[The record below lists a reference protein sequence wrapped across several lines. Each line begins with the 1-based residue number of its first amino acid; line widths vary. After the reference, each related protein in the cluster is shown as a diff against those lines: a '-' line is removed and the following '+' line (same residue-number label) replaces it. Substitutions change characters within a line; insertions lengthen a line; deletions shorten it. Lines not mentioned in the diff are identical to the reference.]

1 MTNTENLRD
10 YYLNNKIDNLNGVS
24 EIQKMG
30 GLEEVNKEALKE
42 SLFRPQQFSPNAGSF
57 FGNTSNRNLDSQI
70 DTDIDT
76 LQMQG
81 MNADNA
87 RAENQTILGRFGNA
101 LINNLVIAGTTAV
114 SGTAGFLYGLVDSA
128 VNQDLSKLYNNPV
141 NRAML
146 KAQEATNRSFG
157 NYYTKDY
164 QDSSIWKK
172 LGTSIFWADVLKNL
186 GYTEGMLV
194 PSMGIAK
201 ATSSAPELLTQLTAS
216 LTGAINEGSIE
227 ALQAKQDKLNTERT
241 ILNDNYNKALLEAT
255 SYAERLA
262 LQEEYTKDLANM
274 EEDSN
279 QVGNTVLGLNVAIL
293 TASNMIEWG
302 PLFSRGNKV
311 SQINKKIKGKG
322 VKVTDEGLSYNTK
335 LEKLKAVGNNLIKG
349 YSEGQEEVLQD
360 IAVRTAN
367 NYADYNSFNDSVFND
382 EKRDLADSFIQA
394 VGSAL
399 SEAFKDPETA
409 TNFAMGF
416 VTGFFGAPNFRKVK
430 NSEDKIQSPITM
442 EGGVFETYRNFKEID
457 RKNKIIEE
465 INNEI
470 INNPKTQE
478 YYNNL
483 IRNLDFQEKASM
495 ALDSN
500 DEKAF
505 RDWQFMQ
512 MLSNVMSLTEVGQT
526 DYLSSIIQTAKDL
539 TNDEIQQLIDDG
551 NFKEGNRNLTVQEA
565 REVINK
571 NANTLSNLI
580 NEVTTN
586 AIQLEASEKGSML
599 SKESKQSILAA
610 QSLFKNQIERINII
624 NDELKDFYYKNVDQK
639 NRKLTEEELDE
650 LINKNKSKER
660 TNELFTKFLEDIS
673 DKITAVE
680 LEDLS
685 RKINDR
691 AKLNDSA
698 EMLQK
703 EIEKAYKSP
712 EHSNKKE
719 ERKAQQNKEKVI
731 KKKSNE
737 KKDKL
742 NNAPSYS
749 EFKYSLTDLELE
761 DAESARVLLDELV
774 QEGNKY
780 AVTYKKIQDI
790 YKKAVGELSNM
801 GLTQE
806 QRSDAMSYLSNMM
819 DNVDSYEKFISPNS
833 YLNMDEFFN
842 DVITKSGD
850 ENKDFK
856 RHQEASI
863 LVQRALNKALERQAD
878 IITTKS
884 LYTTPAEKT
893 KEQQKKEEQ
902 TVGNSEVPQNP
913 NPVDASKSESKQEIK
928 QEEKKSE
935 ESPVTQSNEETE
947 YGSKITIQ
955 TEDEQQVDLDELK
968 NQTSPNYSSSIPTIE
983 NADPSENSVEV
994 KSIPYKPASFYV
1006 LKYKDQG
1013 ILVPLTDTKKLEELK
1028 ENWGTIGNWFQKTNA
1043 QEYIDKGGLKVGDK
1057 IVLGVD
1063 PTVKDY
1069 VGNQVITIYKVD
1081 GNTKIPIGVYAEN
1094 AKAPL
1099 TKKVKQN
1106 LLKEYS
1112 KFKRN
1117 NPDNNE
1123 VWYSD
1128 FTSSVSS
1135 LRGGYVSYTDNL
1147 TPVKA
1152 LPNGTKLAIIR
1163 NFSVFIDGKE
1173 NNDYI
1178 LKDNIVSSNGLVYV
1192 AMPTV
1197 NGKYRLVRLNT
1208 NDFNSSISTE
1218 SQLYKAIKSVMSRM
1232 LKVDTR
1238 EDLTPLIK
1246 ELSTHLYIPDFNFY
1260 LSPLKKDPTTKVLR
1274 LTKVEYARDFNGK
1287 LVPVKTT
1294 INGAERLKEEVVAEF
1309 ILGNNSEEY
1318 LNDVMNKLTNLNM
1331 RIKVDKSLLGNQ
1343 NYVQSLLEANALSSK
1358 LDKYELTGAW
1368 FEYNPID
1375 IDGTEIKPTQEDINI
1390 ANQPQ
1395 NKDKVLLT
1403 LEEGTIEVFEDGNY
1417 LDADGIYH
1425 KASSYDEELQNKY
1438 LYQLQKQYGGT
1449 MNSATMIDGKAIIGN
1464 KGINRVTGQWLTQEE
1479 YNEVT
1484 KQLEEIN
1491 KKSTKQTS
1499 EQEINTTVDTAE
1511 KEQRA
1516 LTEQE
1521 KKDLENK
1528 AKEEN
1533 EELTSAQQSLVDLA
1547 SDDMDD
1553 MLRTGVKPNKNG
1565 IYSSLLR
1572 GLEIDRAYSVK
1583 TFLRAMKPYFPNN
1596 LKPIYHLLSLAD
1608 KLGVRIQ
1615 FDNTFSN
1622 DRLGSYNRNNNIVSI
1637 YVNPTNVEF
1646 YETLVH
1652 ELIHSITTKMFSTN
1666 NEYSNTIYNLYNSI
1680 RVELG
1685 DLTFSEFLAKL
1696 GESKFREELKH
1707 KGVPINSL
1715 KDAFSNLFTDNFLE
1729 KADKIMSK
1737 YVKEELSDKE
1747 KEVLNRDADL
1757 AKEDFSFMGSGWKRK
1772 STREEKIAARMCKGI

>member
-201 ATSSAPELLTQLTAS
+201 TMSSAPELLTQLTAS

-322 VKVTDEGLSYNTK
+322 VKVTDEGLSYNPK

-430 NSEDKIQSPITM
+430 NSEGKIQSPITM

-586 AIQLEASEKGSML
+586 AIQLEASEKSSML

-968 NQTSPNYSSSIPTIE
+968 NQTSSNYSSSIPTIE

-1043 QEYIDKGGLKVGDK
+1043 QGYIDKGGLKVGDK

-1069 VGNQVITIYKVD
+1069 AGNQVITIYKVD
-1081 GNTKIPIGVYAEN
+1081 DNTKIPIGVYAEN

-1152 LPNGTKLAIIR
+1152 LPNSTKLAVIR

-1260 LSPLKKDPTTKVLR
+1260 LSPLKEDPTTKVLR
-1274 LTKVEYARDFNGK
+1274 LTKVEYTRDFNGK

-1331 RIKVDKSLLGNQ
+1331 RIKIDKSLLENQ

-1417 LDADGIYH
+1417 LDADGVYH

-1491 KKSTKQTS
+1491 KKSKEQTP

-1521 KKDLENK
+1521 KKDLESK
-1528 AKEEN
+1528 AKEGN
-1533 EELTSAQQSLVDLA
+1533 EELTSAQQSLIDLA

-1572 GLEIDRAYSVK
+1572 GLEIGRAYSVK

-1652 ELIHSITTKMFSTN
+1652 ELIHSITTKMFPTN
-1666 NEYSNTIYNLYNSI
+1666 NEYSNIIYNLYNSI
-1680 RVELG
+1680 RAELG

-1707 KGVPINSL
+1707 RGIPINSL

-1772 STREEKIAARMCKGI
+1772 STREEKIVAKMCKGI

>member
-114 SGTAGFLYGLVDSA
+114 SGTAGFLYGLVDSV
-128 VNQDLSKLYNNPV
+128 VNADLSKLYNNPV

-241 ILNDNYNKALLEAT
+241 ILNDNYNKAFLEAT

-322 VKVTDEGLSYNTK
+322 VKVTDEGLSYNPK
-335 LEKLKAVGNNLIKG
+335 LEKLKAVGNNLIRG

-430 NSEDKIQSPITM
+430 NSEGKIQSPITM

-586 AIQLEASEKGSML
+586 AIQLEASEKGSIL

-685 RKINDR
+685 RKIDDR
-691 AKLNDSA
+691 AKLNNSA

-719 ERKAQQNKEKVI
+719 EKKAQQNKEKVI

-742 NNAPSYS
+742 NNSPSYS

-913 NPVDASKSESKQEIK
+913 NPIDASKSESKQEIK

-1028 ENWGTIGNWFQKTNA
+1028 EKWGTIGNWFQKTNA

-1069 VGNQVITIYKVD
+1069 AGNQVITIYKVD

-1152 LPNGTKLAIIR
+1152 LPEGTKLAVIR

-1178 LKDNIVSSNGLVYV
+1178 LKDDIISSNGLVYV

-1260 LSPLKKDPTTKVLR
+1260 LSPLKEDPTTKVLR

-1331 RIKVDKSLLGNQ
+1331 RIKIDKSLLGNQ

-1417 LDADGIYH
+1417 LDADGVYH

-1449 MNSATMIDGKAIIGN
+1449 MNSSTMIDGKAIIGN
-1464 KGINRVTGQWLTQEE
+1464 KGINRMTGQWLTQEE

-1491 KKSTKQTS
+1491 KKSKEQTP
-1499 EQEINTTVDTAE
+1499 EQEINTTIDTAE

-1521 KKDLENK
+1521 KKDLESK

-1533 EELTSAQQSLVDLA
+1533 EELTSAQQSLIDLA

-1572 GLEIDRAYSVK
+1572 GLEIGRAYSVK
-1583 TFLRAMKPYFPNN
+1583 TFLRTMKPYFPNN

-1615 FDNTFSN
+1615 FDNTLSN

-1666 NEYSNTIYNLYNSI
+1666 NEYSNIIYNLYNSI

-1707 KGVPINSL
+1707 KGIPVNSL
-1715 KDAFSNLFTDNFLE
+1715 KDVFSNLFTDNFLE

>member
-146 KAQEATNRSFG
+146 KAQEAANRSFG

-586 AIQLEASEKGSML
+586 AIQLEASEKSSML

-955 TEDEQQVDLDELK
+955 TEDEQQADLDELK

-1043 QEYIDKGGLKVGDK
+1043 QGYIDKGGLKVGDK

-1069 VGNQVITIYKVD
+1069 AGNQVITIYKVD

-1152 LPNGTKLAIIR
+1152 LPEGTKLAVIR

-1218 SQLYKAIKSVMSRM
+1218 SQLYKAIKSIMSRM

-1260 LSPLKKDPTTKVLR
+1260 LSPLKEDPTTKVLR
-1274 LTKVEYARDFNGK
+1274 LTKVEYTRDFNGK

-1331 RIKVDKSLLGNQ
+1331 RIKIDKSLLENQ

-1403 LEEGTIEVFEDGNY
+1403 LEEGAIEVFEDGNY
-1417 LDADGIYH
+1417 LDADGVYH

-1491 KKSTKQTS
+1491 KKSKEQTP

-1521 KKDLENK
+1521 KKDLESK

-1533 EELTSAQQSLVDLA
+1533 EELTSAQQSLIDLA

-1572 GLEIDRAYSVK
+1572 GLEIGRAYSVK

-1652 ELIHSITTKMFSTN
+1652 ELIHSITTKMFPTN
-1666 NEYSNTIYNLYNSI
+1666 NEYSNIIYNLYNSI
-1680 RVELG
+1680 RAELG

-1707 KGVPINSL
+1707 RGIPVNSL

-1772 STREEKIAARMCKGI
+1772 STREEKIVAKMCKGI

>member
-1 MTNTENLRD
+1 MTNTGNLRD

-57 FGNTSNRNLDSQI
+57 FGNTSNKNLDSQI

-512 MLSNVMSLTEVGQT
+512 MLSNVMSLTEIGQT

-842 DVITKSGD
+842 DVVTKSGD

-913 NPVDASKSESKQEIK
+913 NPIDASKSESKQEIK
-928 QEEKKSE
+928 QGEKKSE

-947 YGSKITIQ
+947 YGSKITTQ
-955 TEDEQQVDLDELK
+955 TEDEQQADLDELK
-968 NQTSPNYSSSIPTIE
+968 NQTSSNYSSSIPTIE

-994 KSIPYKPASFYV
+994 KSIPYKPTSFYV

-1028 ENWGTIGNWFQKTNA
+1028 ENWGTIENWFQKTNA
-1043 QEYIDKGGLKVGDK
+1043 QGYIDKGGLKVGDK
-1057 IVLGVD
+1057 ILLGVD

-1069 VGNQVITIYKVD
+1069 AGNQVITIYKVD
-1081 GNTKIPIGVYAEN
+1081 DNTKIPIGVYAEN

-1152 LPNGTKLAIIR
+1152 LPEGTKLAVIR

-1218 SQLYKAIKSVMSRM
+1218 SQLYKAIKSIMSRM

-1260 LSPLKKDPTTKVLR
+1260 LSPLKEDPTTKVLR

-1331 RIKVDKSLLGNQ
+1331 RIKIDKSLLGNQ

-1417 LDADGIYH
+1417 LDADGVYH

-1491 KKSTKQTS
+1491 KKSKEQTP

-1521 KKDLENK
+1521 KKDLESK

-1533 EELTSAQQSLVDLA
+1533 EELTSAQQSLIDLA
-1547 SDDMDD
+1547 SDDMDN

-1572 GLEIDRAYSVK
+1572 GLEIGRAYSVK

-1615 FDNTFSN
+1615 FDNTFFN

-1652 ELIHSITTKMFSTN
+1652 ELIHSITTKMFPTN
-1666 NEYSNTIYNLYNSI
+1666 NEYSNIIYNLYNSI
-1680 RVELG
+1680 RVELE

-1707 KGVPINSL
+1707 RGVPVNSL

-1772 STREEKIAARMCKGI
+1772 STREEKIVAKMCKGI

>member
-1 MTNTENLRD
+1 MTNTGNLRD

-57 FGNTSNRNLDSQI
+57 FGNTSNKNLDSQI

-512 MLSNVMSLTEVGQT
+512 MLSNVMSLTEIGQT

-842 DVITKSGD
+842 DVVTKSGD

-913 NPVDASKSESKQEIK
+913 NPIDASKSESKQEIK
-928 QEEKKSE
+928 QGEKKSE

-947 YGSKITIQ
+947 YGSKITTQ
-955 TEDEQQVDLDELK
+955 TEDEQQADLDELK
-968 NQTSPNYSSSIPTIE
+968 NQTSSNYSSSIPTIE

-994 KSIPYKPASFYV
+994 KSIPYKPTSFYV

-1043 QEYIDKGGLKVGDK
+1043 QGYIDKGGLKVGDK
-1057 IVLGVD
+1057 ILLGVD

-1069 VGNQVITIYKVD
+1069 AGNQVITIYKVD
-1081 GNTKIPIGVYAEN
+1081 DNTKIPIGVYAEN

-1152 LPNGTKLAIIR
+1152 LPEGTKLAVIR

-1218 SQLYKAIKSVMSRM
+1218 SQLYKAIKSIMSRM

-1260 LSPLKKDPTTKVLR
+1260 LSPLKEDPTTKVLR

-1331 RIKVDKSLLGNQ
+1331 RIKIDKSLLGNQ

-1417 LDADGIYH
+1417 LDADGVYH

-1491 KKSTKQTS
+1491 KKSKEQTP

-1521 KKDLENK
+1521 KKDLESK

-1533 EELTSAQQSLVDLA
+1533 EELTSAQQSLIDLA
-1547 SDDMDD
+1547 SDDMDN

-1572 GLEIDRAYSVK
+1572 GLEIGRAYSVK

-1615 FDNTFSN
+1615 FDNTFFN

-1652 ELIHSITTKMFSTN
+1652 ELIHSITTKMFPTN
-1666 NEYSNTIYNLYNSI
+1666 NEYSNIIYNLYNSI
-1680 RVELG
+1680 RVELE

-1707 KGVPINSL
+1707 RGVPVNSL

-1772 STREEKIAARMCKGI
+1772 STREEKIVAKMCKGI

>member
-114 SGTAGFLYGLVDSA
+114 SGTAGFLYGLVDFA

-201 ATSSAPELLTQLTAS
+201 TMSSAPELLTQLTAS
-216 LTGAINEGSIE
+216 LTGAIGEGSIE

-322 VKVTDEGLSYNTK
+322 VKATDEGLSYNTK

-430 NSEDKIQSPITM
+430 NSEGKIQSPITM

-551 NFKEGNRNLTVQEA
+551 NFKEGNRNLTIQEA

-580 NEVTTN
+580 EEVTTN
-586 AIQLEASEKGSML
+586 AIQLEASENGSKL

-719 ERKAQQNKEKVI
+719 EKKAQQNKEKVI

-863 LVQRALNKALERQAD
+863 LVQRALNKALERQVD

-947 YGSKITIQ
+947 YGSKITTQ
-955 TEDEQQVDLDELK
+955 TEDEQQADLDELK

-994 KSIPYKPASFYV
+994 KNIPYKPASFYV

-1028 ENWGTIGNWFQKTNA
+1028 EKWGTIGNWFQRTNA
-1043 QEYIDKGGLKVGDK
+1043 QGYIDKGGLKVGDK

-1069 VGNQVITIYKVD
+1069 AGNQVITIYKVD

-1178 LKDNIVSSNGLVYV
+1178 LKDDIVSSNGLVYV

-1260 LSPLKKDPTTKVLR
+1260 LSPLKEDPNTKVLR
-1274 LTKVEYARDFNGK
+1274 LTKVEYTRDLNGK

-1318 LNDVMNKLTNLNM
+1318 LNDVMNKLTNLNI

-1390 ANQPQ
+1390 ETQSQ

-1417 LDADGIYH
+1417 LDADGVYH

-1491 KKSTKQTS
+1491 KKSKEQTP

-1521 KKDLENK
+1521 KKDLESK

-1533 EELTSAQQSLVDLA
+1533 EELTSAQQSLIDLA

-1572 GLEIDRAYSVK
+1572 GLEIGRTYSVK

-1615 FDNTFSN
+1615 FDNTSSN
-1622 DRLGSYNRNNNIVSI
+1622 DRLGSYNRNNNTVSI

-1666 NEYSNTIYNLYNSI
+1666 NEYSNAIYNLYNSI

-1707 KGVPINSL
+1707 KGVPVNSL
-1715 KDAFSNLFTDNFLE
+1715 KDVFSNLFTDNFLE

>member
-1 MTNTENLRD
+1 MTNTGNLRD

-24 EIQKMG
+24 EIQRMG
-30 GLEEVNKEALKE
+30 GLGEVNKEALKE

-114 SGTAGFLYGLVDSA
+114 SGTAGFLYGLVDSV
-128 VNQDLSKLYNNPV
+128 VNADLSKLYNNPV

-322 VKVTDEGLSYNTK
+322 VNVTDEGLSYNTK

-430 NSEDKIQSPITM
+430 NSEGKIQSPITM

-580 NEVTTN
+580 EEVTTN

-685 RKINDR
+685 RKIDDR

-928 QEEKKSE
+928 KEEKKPE

-947 YGSKITIQ
+947 YGSKITTQ
-955 TEDEQQVDLDELK
+955 TEDEQQADLDELI
-968 NQTSPNYSSSIPTIE
+968 NQTSSNYSSSIPTIE

-1028 ENWGTIGNWFQKTNA
+1028 EKWGTIGNWFQKTNA

-1069 VGNQVITIYKVD
+1069 AGNQVITIYKVD

-1152 LPNGTKLAIIR
+1152 LPKGTKLAVIR

-1178 LKDNIVSSNGLVYV
+1178 LKDDIVSSNGLVYV

-1260 LSPLKKDPTTKVLR
+1260 LSPLKEDPTTKVLR

-1318 LNDVMNKLTNLNM
+1318 LNEVMNKLTNLNM
-1331 RIKVDKSLLGNQ
+1331 RIKVDKSLLENQ

-1375 IDGTEIKPTQEDINI
+1375 VDGTEIKPTQEDINI
-1390 ANQPQ
+1390 ETQPQ

-1403 LEEGTIEVFEDGNY
+1403 LEEGFIEVFEDGNY
-1417 LDADGIYH
+1417 LDADGVYH

-1449 MNSATMIDGKAIIGN
+1449 MNSSTMIDGKAIIGN
-1464 KGINRVTGQWLTQEE
+1464 KGINRMTGQWLTQEE

-1521 KKDLENK
+1521 KKDLESK

-1533 EELTSAQQSLVDLA
+1533 KELTSVQQSLIDLA

-1572 GLEIDRAYSVK
+1572 GLEIGKAYSVK

-1615 FDNTFSN
+1615 FDNTLSN
-1622 DRLGSYNRNNNIVSI
+1622 DRLGSYNKNNNKVSI

-1715 KDAFSNLFTDNFLE
+1715 KDVFSKLFTDNFLE

>member
-1 MTNTENLRD
+1 MTNTGNLRD

-24 EIQKMG
+24 EIQRMG
-30 GLEEVNKEALKE
+30 GLGEVNKEALKE

-114 SGTAGFLYGLVDSA
+114 SGTAGFLYGLVDSV
-128 VNQDLSKLYNNPV
+128 VNADLSKLYNNPV

-146 KAQEATNRSFG
+146 KAQEATNRDFG

-201 ATSSAPELLTQLTAS
+201 TMSSAPELLTQLTAS

-241 ILNDNYNKALLEAT
+241 ILNDNYNKALLEAP

-430 NSEDKIQSPITM
+430 SSEGKIQSPITM

-551 NFKEGNRNLTVQEA
+551 NFKEGNRNLTIQEA

-580 NEVTTN
+580 EEVTTN

-806 QRSDAMSYLSNMM
+806 QRSDAMSYLNNMM

-842 DVITKSGD
+842 DVVTKSGD

-928 QEEKKSE
+928 QEEKKPE

-947 YGSKITIQ
+947 YGSKITTQ
-955 TEDEQQVDLDELK
+955 TEDEQQADLDELI
-968 NQTSPNYSSSIPTIE
+968 NQTSSNYSSSIPTIE

-1069 VGNQVITIYKVD
+1069 AGNQVITIYKVD

-1094 AKAPL
+1094 TKAPL

-1152 LPNGTKLAIIR
+1152 LPKGTKLAVIR

-1260 LSPLKKDPTTKVLR
+1260 LSPLKEDPNTKVLR

-1331 RIKVDKSLLGNQ
+1331 RIKVDKSLLENQ

-1390 ANQPQ
+1390 ETQPQ
-1395 NKDKVLLT
+1395 SIDSVLIS
-1403 LEEGTIEVFEDGNY
+1403 LEGGTFRVYENGTFDN
-1417 LDADGIYH
+1417 ADGITL
-1425 KASSYDEELQNKY
+1425 SPPSYNEELRYKY
-1438 LYQLQKQYGGT
+1438 LYQLQKQYGDI
-1449 MNSATMIDGKAIIGN
+1449 MNSSTMIDGKAIIGN
-1464 KGINRVTGQWLTQEE
+1464 KGINRMTGRWLTQEE

-1521 KKDLENK
+1521 KKDLESK

-1533 EELTSAQQSLVDLA
+1533 KELTSVQQSLIDLA

-1572 GLEIDRAYSVK
+1572 GLEIGKAYSVK

-1622 DRLGSYNRNNNIVSI
+1622 DRLGSYNKNNNIISI

-1715 KDAFSNLFTDNFLE
+1715 KEAFSNLFTDNFLE

-1772 STREEKIAARMCKGI
+1772 STREEKIAAKMCKGI

>member
-1 MTNTENLRD
+1 MTNTGNLRD

-24 EIQKMG
+24 EIQRMG
-30 GLEEVNKEALKE
+30 GLGEVNKEALKE

-114 SGTAGFLYGLVDSA
+114 SGTAGFLYGLVDSV
-128 VNQDLSKLYNNPV
+128 VNADLSKLYNNPV

-201 ATSSAPELLTQLTAS
+201 TMSSAPELLTQLTAS

-227 ALQAKQDKLNTERT
+227 ALQTKQDKLNTERT
-241 ILNDNYNKALLEAT
+241 ILNDNYNKALLEAP

-335 LEKLKAVGNNLIKG
+335 LEKLKAVGNNLIRG

-430 NSEDKIQSPITM
+430 NSEGKIQSPITM

-539 TNDEIQQLIDDG
+539 TNGEIQQLIDDG
-551 NFKEGNRNLTVQEA
+551 NFREGNRNLTVQEA

-580 NEVTTN
+580 EEVTTN

-719 ERKAQQNKEKVI
+719 VKKAQQNKEKVI

-737 KKDKL
+737 KKNKL
-742 NNAPSYS
+742 NNSPSYS

-761 DAESARVLLDELV
+761 DAESAKVLLDELV

-780 AVTYKKIQDI
+780 AITYKKIQDI

-806 QRSDAMSYLSNMM
+806 QRSDAMSYLNNMM

-842 DVITKSGD
+842 DVVTKSGD

-947 YGSKITIQ
+947 YGSKITTQ
-955 TEDEQQVDLDELK
+955 TEDEQQADLDELI
-968 NQTSPNYSSSIPTIE
+968 NQTSSNYSSSIPTIE

-1028 ENWGTIGNWFQKTNA
+1028 ESWGTIGNWFQKTNA
-1043 QEYIDKGGLKVGDK
+1043 QGYIDKGGLKVGDK

-1069 VGNQVITIYKVD
+1069 AGNQVITIYKVD
-1081 GNTKIPIGVYAEN
+1081 GDTKIPIGVYAEN

-1152 LPNGTKLAIIR
+1152 LPNGTKLAVIR

-1178 LKDNIVSSNGLVYV
+1178 LKDDIVSSNGLVYV

-1197 NGKYRLVRLNT
+1197 NSKYRLVRLNT
-1208 NDFNSSISTE
+1208 NDFNSSISIE
-1218 SQLYKAIKSVMSRM
+1218 SQLYKAIKSIMSRM

-1260 LSPLKKDPTTKVLR
+1260 LSPLKEDPNTKILR

-1331 RIKVDKSLLGNQ
+1331 RIKIDKSLLENQ

-1375 IDGTEIKPTQEDINI
+1375 VDGTEIKPTQEDINI
-1390 ANQPQ
+1390 ETQPQ

-1403 LEEGTIEVFEDGNY
+1403 LEEGFIEVFEDGNY
-1417 LDADGIYH
+1417 LDADGVYH

-1464 KGINRVTGQWLTQEE
+1464 RGINRMTGQWLTQEE

-1499 EQEINTTVDTAE
+1499 EQEINTTVDIAE

-1521 KKDLENK
+1521 KKDLESK
-1528 AKEEN
+1528 AKGEN
-1533 EELTSAQQSLVDLA
+1533 EELTSAQQSLIDLA

-1572 GLEIDRAYSVK
+1572 GLEIGRAYSVK

-1615 FDNTFSN
+1615 FDNTLSN
-1622 DRLGSYNRNNNIVSI
+1622 DRLGSYNKNNNKVSI

-1707 KGVPINSL
+1707 KGVPVNSL

>member
-146 KAQEATNRSFG
+146 KAQEAANRSFG

-322 VKVTDEGLSYNTK
+322 VKVTDEGLSYNPK

-586 AIQLEASEKGSML
+586 AIQLEASEKSSML

-742 NNAPSYS
+742 NNSPSYS

-955 TEDEQQVDLDELK
+955 TEDEQQADLDELK

-1028 ENWGTIGNWFQKTNA
+1028 EKWGTIGNWFQKTNA

-1069 VGNQVITIYKVD
+1069 AGNQVITIYKVD

-1152 LPNGTKLAIIR
+1152 LPEGTKLAVIR

-1246 ELSTHLYIPDFNFY
+1246 ELSAHLYIPDFNFY
-1260 LSPLKKDPTTKVLR
+1260 LSPLKEDPTTKVLR
-1274 LTKVEYARDFNGK
+1274 LTKVEYARDFNSK

-1331 RIKVDKSLLGNQ
+1331 RIKIDKSLLENQ

-1403 LEEGTIEVFEDGNY
+1403 LEEGAIEVFEDGNY
-1417 LDADGIYH
+1417 LDADGVYH

-1491 KKSTKQTS
+1491 KKSKEQTP

-1521 KKDLENK
+1521 KKDLESK

-1533 EELTSAQQSLVDLA
+1533 EELTSAQQSLIDLA

-1572 GLEIDRAYSVK
+1572 GLEIGRAYSVK

-1652 ELIHSITTKMFSTN
+1652 ELIHSITTKMFPTN
-1666 NEYSNTIYNLYNSI
+1666 NEYSNIIYNLYNSI
-1680 RVELG
+1680 RAELG

-1707 KGVPINSL
+1707 RGVPVNSL

-1772 STREEKIAARMCKGI
+1772 STREEKIVAKMCKGI

>member
-1 MTNTENLRD
+1 MTNTGNLRD

-24 EIQKMG
+24 EIQRMG
-30 GLEEVNKEALKE
+30 GLGEVNKEALKE

-114 SGTAGFLYGLVDSA
+114 SGTAGFLYGLVDSV
-128 VNQDLSKLYNNPV
+128 VNADLSKLYNNPV

-322 VKVTDEGLSYNTK
+322 VNVTDEGLSYNTK

-360 IAVRTAN
+360 IAVRTVN

-430 NSEDKIQSPITM
+430 NSEGKIQSPITM

-580 NEVTTN
+580 EEVTTN

-685 RKINDR
+685 RKIDDR

-749 EFKYSLTDLELE
+749 EFKYSLTDIELE

-928 QEEKKSE
+928 KEEKKPE

-947 YGSKITIQ
+947 YGSKITTQ
-955 TEDEQQVDLDELK
+955 TEDEQQADLDELI
-968 NQTSPNYSSSIPTIE
+968 NQTSSNYSSSIPTIE

-1028 ENWGTIGNWFQKTNA
+1028 EKWGTIGNWFQKTNA

-1069 VGNQVITIYKVD
+1069 AGNQVITIYKVD

-1152 LPNGTKLAIIR
+1152 LPKGTKLAVIR

-1178 LKDNIVSSNGLVYV
+1178 LKDDIVSSNGLVYV

-1260 LSPLKKDPTTKVLR
+1260 LSPLKEDPTTKVLR

-1318 LNDVMNKLTNLNM
+1318 LNEVMNKLTNLNM
-1331 RIKVDKSLLGNQ
+1331 RIKVDKSLLENQ

-1375 IDGTEIKPTQEDINI
+1375 VDGTEIKPTQEDINI
-1390 ANQPQ
+1390 ETQPQ

-1403 LEEGTIEVFEDGNY
+1403 LEEGFIEVFEDGNY
-1417 LDADGIYH
+1417 LDAEGVYH

-1449 MNSATMIDGKAIIGN
+1449 MNSSTMIDGKAIIGN
-1464 KGINRVTGQWLTQEE
+1464 KGINRMTGQWLTQEE

-1521 KKDLENK
+1521 KKDLESK

-1533 EELTSAQQSLVDLA
+1533 KELTSVQQSLIDLA

-1572 GLEIDRAYSVK
+1572 GLEIGKAYSVK

-1615 FDNTFSN
+1615 FDNTLSN
-1622 DRLGSYNRNNNIVSI
+1622 DRLGSYNKNNNKVSI

-1666 NEYSNTIYNLYNSI
+1666 NEYSNIIYNLYNSI

>member
-1 MTNTENLRD
+1 MTNTGNLRD

-114 SGTAGFLYGLVDSA
+114 SGTAGFLYGLVDSV

-360 IAVRTAN
+360 IAVRTAD

-580 NEVTTN
+580 EEVTTN
-586 AIQLEASEKGSML
+586 AIQLEASEKGNML

-685 RKINDR
+685 RKIDDR

-842 DVITKSGD
+842 DVIIKSGD

-955 TEDEQQVDLDELK
+955 TEDEQQIDLDELK

-994 KSIPYKPASFYV
+994 KSIPYKPASFYI

-1028 ENWGTIGNWFQKTNA
+1028 EKWGTIGNWFQKTNA

-1069 VGNQVITIYKVD
+1069 AGNQVITIYKVD

-1152 LPNGTKLAIIR
+1152 LPNGTKLAVIR

-1218 SQLYKAIKSVMSRM
+1218 SQLYKAIKSIMSRM

-1260 LSPLKKDPTTKVLR
+1260 LSPLKEDPTTKVLR

-1294 INGAERLKEEVVAEF
+1294 INGAERLKEEVVTEF

-1331 RIKVDKSLLGNQ
+1331 RIKIDKSLLGNQ

-1417 LDADGIYH
+1417 LDADGVYH

-1499 EQEINTTVDTAE
+1499 EQEINTTIDTAE

-1521 KKDLENK
+1521 KKDLESK

-1533 EELTSAQQSLVDLA
+1533 EELTSAQQSLIDLA

-1572 GLEIDRAYSVK
+1572 GLEIGRAYSVK

-1652 ELIHSITTKMFSTN
+1652 ELIHSITTKMFPTN
-1666 NEYSNTIYNLYNSI
+1666 NEYSNIIYNLYNSI

-1707 KGVPINSL
+1707 RGVPVNSL

-1772 STREEKIAARMCKGI
+1772 STREEKIVAKMCKGI

>member
-1 MTNTENLRD
+1 MTNTGNLRD

-24 EIQKMG
+24 EIQRMG
-30 GLEEVNKEALKE
+30 GLGEVNKEALKE

-114 SGTAGFLYGLVDSA
+114 SGTAGFLYGLVDSV
-128 VNQDLSKLYNNPV
+128 VNADLSKLYNNPV

-241 ILNDNYNKALLEAT
+241 ILNDNYNKALLEAP

-322 VKVTDEGLSYNTK
+322 VKVTDEGLSYNPK
-335 LEKLKAVGNNLIKG
+335 LEKLKAVGNNLIRG

-430 NSEDKIQSPITM
+430 NSEGKIQSPITM

-457 RKNKIIEE
+457 KKNKIIEE

-586 AIQLEASEKGSML
+586 AIQLEASENGNKL

-685 RKINDR
+685 RKIDDR

-833 YLNMDEFFN
+833 YLNMDEFFY

-913 NPVDASKSESKQEIK
+913 NPIDASKSESKQEIK

-947 YGSKITIQ
+947 YGSKITTQ
-955 TEDEQQVDLDELK
+955 TEDEQQADLDELI

-1028 ENWGTIGNWFQKTNA
+1028 EKWGTIGNWFQRTNA
-1043 QEYIDKGGLKVGDK
+1043 QGYIDKGGLKVGDK

-1069 VGNQVITIYKVD
+1069 AGNQVITIYKVD
-1081 GNTKIPIGVYAEN
+1081 GDTKIPIGVYAEN

-1152 LPNGTKLAIIR
+1152 LPNGTKLAVIR

-1178 LKDNIVSSNGLVYV
+1178 LKDDIVSSNGLVYV

-1218 SQLYKAIKSVMSRM
+1218 SQLYKAIKSIMSRM

-1260 LSPLKKDPTTKVLR
+1260 LSPLKEDPNTKVLR

-1331 RIKVDKSLLGNQ
+1331 RIKIDKSLLENQ

-1390 ANQPQ
+1390 ETQPQ
-1395 NKDKVLLT
+1395 SIDSVLISLEGGTFRVYENGTFDNAEGIT
-1403 LEEGTIEVFEDGNY
+1403 L
-1417 LDADGIYH
+1417 
-1425 KASSYDEELQNKY
+1425 SPPSYNEELRYKY
-1438 LYQLQKQYGGT
+1438 LYQLQKQYGDI
-1449 MNSATMIDGKAIIGN
+1449 MNSSTMIDGKAIIGN
-1464 KGINRVTGQWLTQEE
+1464 KGINRNTGNWLTHEE

-1491 KKSTKQTS
+1491 KKSKEQTP

-1521 KKDLENK
+1521 KKDLESK

-1533 EELTSAQQSLVDLA
+1533 EELTSTQQSLIDLA
-1547 SDDMDD
+1547 SDDMDG

-1572 GLEIDRAYSVK
+1572 GLEIGRAYSVK

-1666 NEYSNTIYNLYNSI
+1666 NEYSNIIYNLYNSI

-1707 KGVPINSL
+1707 KGVPVNSL

-1757 AKEDFSFMGSGWKRK
+1757 AKEDFSFMGLGWKRK

>member
-1 MTNTENLRD
+1 MTNTGNLRD

-114 SGTAGFLYGLVDSA
+114 SGTAGFLYGLVDSV
-128 VNQDLSKLYNNPV
+128 VNADLSKLYNNPV

-430 NSEDKIQSPITM
+430 NSEGKIQSPITM

-580 NEVTTN
+580 EEVTTN
-586 AIQLEASEKGSML
+586 AIQLEASEKGNML

-685 RKINDR
+685 RKIDDR

-913 NPVDASKSESKQEIK
+913 NPIDASKSESKQEIK
-928 QEEKKSE
+928 QEEKKPE
-935 ESPVTQSNEETE
+935 ESSVTQSNEETE

-1028 ENWGTIGNWFQKTNA
+1028 EKWGTIGNWFQKTNA

-1069 VGNQVITIYKVD
+1069 AGNQVITIYKVD

-1152 LPNGTKLAIIR
+1152 LPKGTKLAVIK

-1260 LSPLKKDPTTKVLR
+1260 LSSLKEDPTTKVLR

-1331 RIKVDKSLLGNQ
+1331 RIKIDKSLLENQ

-1390 ANQPQ
+1390 ANQSQ

-1417 LDADGIYH
+1417 LDADGVYH

-1521 KKDLENK
+1521 KKDLESK

-1533 EELTSAQQSLVDLA
+1533 EELTSAQQSLIDLA

-1572 GLEIDRAYSVK
+1572 GLEIGKAYSVK

-1615 FDNTFSN
+1615 FDNTLSN

>member
-1 MTNTENLRD
+1 MTNTGNLRD

-146 KAQEATNRSFG
+146 KAQEAANRSFG

-842 DVITKSGD
+842 DVVTKSGD

-913 NPVDASKSESKQEIK
+913 NPIDASKSESKQEIK
-928 QEEKKSE
+928 QGEKKSE

-947 YGSKITIQ
+947 YGSKITTQ
-955 TEDEQQVDLDELK
+955 TEDEQQADLDELK
-968 NQTSPNYSSSIPTIE
+968 NQTSSNYSSSIPTIE

-994 KSIPYKPASFYV
+994 KSIPYKPTSFYV

-1028 ENWGTIGNWFQKTNA
+1028 ENWGTIENWFQKTNA
-1043 QEYIDKGGLKVGDK
+1043 QGYIDKGGLKVGDK
-1057 IVLGVD
+1057 ILLGVD

-1069 VGNQVITIYKVD
+1069 AGNQVITIYKVD
-1081 GNTKIPIGVYAEN
+1081 DNTKIPIGVYAEN

-1152 LPNGTKLAIIR
+1152 LPEGTKLAVIR

-1218 SQLYKAIKSVMSRM
+1218 SQLYKAIKSIMSRM

-1260 LSPLKKDPTTKVLR
+1260 LSPLKEDPTTKVLR

-1331 RIKVDKSLLGNQ
+1331 RIKIDKSLLGNQ

-1417 LDADGIYH
+1417 LDADGVYH

-1491 KKSTKQTS
+1491 KKSKEQTP

-1521 KKDLENK
+1521 KKDLESK

-1533 EELTSAQQSLVDLA
+1533 EELTSAQQSLIDLA
-1547 SDDMDD
+1547 SDDMDN

-1572 GLEIDRAYSVK
+1572 GLEIGRAYSVK

-1615 FDNTFSN
+1615 FDNTFFN

-1652 ELIHSITTKMFSTN
+1652 ELIHSITTKMFPTN
-1666 NEYSNTIYNLYNSI
+1666 NEYSNIIYNLYNSI

-1707 KGVPINSL
+1707 RGVPVNSL

-1772 STREEKIAARMCKGI
+1772 STREEKIVAKMCKGI

>member
-1 MTNTENLRD
+1 MTNTGNLRD

-30 GLEEVNKEALKE
+30 GLGEVNKEALKE

-114 SGTAGFLYGLVDSA
+114 SGTAGFLYGLIDSA

-146 KAQEATNRSFG
+146 KAQEAANRSFG

-580 NEVTTN
+580 EEVTTN

-685 RKINDR
+685 RKIDDR

-947 YGSKITIQ
+947 YGSKITTQ
-955 TEDEQQVDLDELK
+955 TEDEQQADLDELK
-968 NQTSPNYSSSIPTIE
+968 NQTSSNYSSSIPTIE

-1028 ENWGTIGNWFQKTNA
+1028 EKWGTIGNWFQKTNA

-1069 VGNQVITIYKVD
+1069 AGNQVITIYKVD

-1152 LPNGTKLAIIR
+1152 LPKGTKLAVIR

-1218 SQLYKAIKSVMSRM
+1218 SQLYKAIKSVISRI

-1260 LSPLKKDPTTKVLR
+1260 LSPLKEDPTTKILR

-1331 RIKVDKSLLGNQ
+1331 RIKIDKSLLGNQ

-1417 LDADGIYH
+1417 LDADGVYH

-1521 KKDLENK
+1521 KKDLESK

-1533 EELTSAQQSLVDLA
+1533 EELTSAQQSLIDLA

-1572 GLEIDRAYSVK
+1572 GLEIGRAYSVK

-1622 DRLGSYNRNNNIVSI
+1622 DKLGSYNRNNNIVSI

-1652 ELIHSITTKMFSTN
+1652 ELIHSITTKMFPTN
-1666 NEYSNTIYNLYNSI
+1666 NEYSNIIYNLYNSI

-1707 KGVPINSL
+1707 RGIPVNSL
-1715 KDAFSNLFTDNFLE
+1715 KDVFSNLFTDNFLE

-1772 STREEKIAARMCKGI
+1772 STREEKIVAKMCKGI

>member
-1 MTNTENLRD
+1 MANTGNLRD

-128 VNQDLSKLYNNPV
+128 VNQDLSKLYNNPI

-186 GYTEGMLV
+186 GYTEGMLI

-311 SQINKKIKGKG
+311 SQINKKIKGNG

-580 NEVTTN
+580 EEVTTN
-586 AIQLEASEKGSML
+586 AIQLEASENGNKL

-650 LINKNKSKER
+650 LINKNKSKEK

-947 YGSKITIQ
+947 YGSKITTQ
-955 TEDEQQVDLDELK
+955 TEDEQQADLDELK

-1043 QEYIDKGGLKVGDK
+1043 QGYIDKGGLKVGDK

-1069 VGNQVITIYKVD
+1069 AGNQVITIYKVD
-1081 GNTKIPIGVYAEN
+1081 DNTKIPIGVYAEN

-1152 LPNGTKLAIIR
+1152 LPEGTKLAVIR

-1178 LKDNIVSSNGLVYV
+1178 LKDNIVNSNGLVYV

-1218 SQLYKAIKSVMSRM
+1218 SQLYKAIKSIMSRM

-1260 LSPLKKDPTTKVLR
+1260 LSPLKEDPNTKILR

-1318 LNDVMNKLTNLNM
+1318 LNDAMNKLTNLNM
-1331 RIKVDKSLLGNQ
+1331 RIKIDKSLLGNQ

-1417 LDADGIYH
+1417 LDADGVYH

-1449 MNSATMIDGKAIIGN
+1449 MNSSTMIDGKAIIGN
-1464 KGINRVTGQWLTQEE
+1464 KGINRITGQWLTQEE

-1491 KKSTKQTS
+1491 KKSIKQTS

-1521 KKDLENK
+1521 KKDLESK

-1533 EELTSAQQSLVDLA
+1533 EELTSTQQSLIDLA

-1572 GLEIDRAYSVK
+1572 GLEIGRAYSVK

-1666 NEYSNTIYNLYNSI
+1666 NEYSNIIYNLYNSI

-1707 KGVPINSL
+1707 RGVPVNSL

-1772 STREEKIAARMCKGI
+1772 STREEKIAAKMCKGI

>member
-1 MTNTENLRD
+1 MTNTGNLRD

-24 EIQKMG
+24 EIQRMG
-30 GLEEVNKEALKE
+30 GLGEVNKEALKE

-114 SGTAGFLYGLVDSA
+114 SGTAGFLYGLVDSV
-128 VNQDLSKLYNNPV
+128 VNADLSKLYNNPV

-430 NSEDKIQSPITM
+430 NSEGKIQSPITM

-539 TNDEIQQLIDDG
+539 TNNEIQQLIDDG
-551 NFKEGNRNLTVQEA
+551 NFREGNRNLTVQEA

-685 RKINDR
+685 RKIDDR

-913 NPVDASKSESKQEIK
+913 NPIDASKSESKQEIK

-955 TEDEQQVDLDELK
+955 TEDEQQADLDELI
-968 NQTSPNYSSSIPTIE
+968 NQTSSNYSSFIPTIE

-1028 ENWGTIGNWFQKTNA
+1028 EKWGTIGNWFQKTNA

-1069 VGNQVITIYKVD
+1069 AGNQVITIYKVD

-1112 KFKRN
+1112 KFKGN

-1135 LRGGYVSYTDNL
+1135 LRGGYASYTDNL

-1260 LSPLKKDPTTKVLR
+1260 LSPLKEDPNTKVLR

-1375 IDGTEIKPTQEDINI
+1375 IDGTEIKPAQEDINI
-1390 ANQPQ
+1390 ETQPQ

-1417 LDADGIYH
+1417 LDADGVYH

-1449 MNSATMIDGKAIIGN
+1449 MNSSTMIDGKAIIGN

-1521 KKDLENK
+1521 KKDLESK

-1533 EELTSAQQSLVDLA
+1533 EELTSAQQSLIDLA

-1572 GLEIDRAYSVK
+1572 GLEIGKAYSVK

-1615 FDNTFSN
+1615 FDNTLSN
-1622 DRLGSYNRNNNIVSI
+1622 DRLGSYNKNNNKVSI

-1715 KDAFSNLFTDNFLE
+1715 KDAFSKLFTDNFLE

>member
-42 SLFRPQQFSPNAGSF
+42 SLFRPQQFSPNDGSF

-114 SGTAGFLYGLVDSA
+114 SGTAGFLYGLVDFA

-201 ATSSAPELLTQLTAS
+201 TMSSAPELLTQLTAS
-216 LTGAINEGSIE
+216 LTGAIGEGSIE

-322 VKVTDEGLSYNTK
+322 VKATDEGLSYNTK

-430 NSEDKIQSPITM
+430 NSEGKIQSPITM

-551 NFKEGNRNLTVQEA
+551 NFKEGNRNLTIQEA

-580 NEVTTN
+580 EEVTTN
-586 AIQLEASEKGSML
+586 AIQLEASENGSKL

-650 LINKNKSKER
+650 FINKNKSKER

-685 RKINDR
+685 RKIDDR

-719 ERKAQQNKEKVI
+719 EKKAQQNKEKVI

-913 NPVDASKSESKQEIK
+913 NPVDASKSENKQEIK

-935 ESPVTQSNEETE
+935 ESSVTQSNEETE
-947 YGSKITIQ
+947 YGSKITTQ
-955 TEDEQQVDLDELK
+955 TEDEQQADLDELK
-968 NQTSPNYSSSIPTIE
+968 NQTSPNYSSSISTIE
-983 NADPSENSVEV
+983 NADPSENSVEI

-1028 ENWGTIGNWFQKTNA
+1028 EKWGTIGNWFQKTNA
-1043 QEYIDKGGLKVGDK
+1043 QGYIDKGGLKVGDK

-1069 VGNQVITIYKVD
+1069 AGNQVITIYKVD

-1178 LKDNIVSSNGLVYV
+1178 LKDDIVSSNGLVYV

-1260 LSPLKKDPTTKVLR
+1260 LSPLKEDPNTKVLR
-1274 LTKVEYARDFNGK
+1274 LTKVEYTRDLNGK

-1318 LNDVMNKLTNLNM
+1318 LNDVMNKLTNLNI

-1390 ANQPQ
+1390 ETQPQ

-1417 LDADGIYH
+1417 LDADGVYH

-1491 KKSTKQTS
+1491 KKSKEQTP

-1521 KKDLENK
+1521 KKDLESK

-1533 EELTSAQQSLVDLA
+1533 EELTSAQQSLIDLA

-1572 GLEIDRAYSVK
+1572 GLEIGRAYSVK

-1615 FDNTFSN
+1615 FDNTSSN

-1666 NEYSNTIYNLYNSI
+1666 NEYSNAIYNLYNSI

-1707 KGVPINSL
+1707 KGVPVNSL
-1715 KDAFSNLFTDNFLE
+1715 KDVFSNLFTDNFLE

>member
-1 MTNTENLRD
+1 MIEYCKDKNIPVKT
-10 YYLNNKIDNLNGVS
+10 
-24 EIQKMG
+24 
-30 GLEEVNKEALKE
+30 LKE

-114 SGTAGFLYGLVDSA
+114 SGTAGFLYGLVDSV
-128 VNQDLSKLYNNPV
+128 VNADLSKLYNNPV

-335 LEKLKAVGNNLIKG
+335 LEKLKAVGNNLIRG

-430 NSEDKIQSPITM
+430 NSEGKIQSPITM

-512 MLSNVMSLTEVGQT
+512 MLSNVMSLTEIGQT

-580 NEVTTN
+580 EEVTTN
-586 AIQLEASEKGSML
+586 AIQLEASENGSKL

-685 RKINDR
+685 RKIDDR

-806 QRSDAMSYLSNMM
+806 QRSDAMSYLNNMM

-947 YGSKITIQ
+947 YGSKITTQ
-955 TEDEQQVDLDELK
+955 TEDEQQADLDELI

-983 NADPSENSVEV
+983 NADPSEKPVEV

-1043 QEYIDKGGLKVGDK
+1043 QGYIDKGGLKVGDK

-1069 VGNQVITIYKVD
+1069 AGNQVITIYKVD
-1081 GNTKIPIGVYAEN
+1081 GDTKIPIGVYAEN
-1094 AKAPL
+1094 TKAPL

-1152 LPNGTKLAIIR
+1152 LPKGTKLAVIR

-1178 LKDNIVSSNGLVYV
+1178 LKDDIISSNGLVYV

-1197 NGKYRLVRLNT
+1197 NSKYRLVRLNT

-1218 SQLYKAIKSVMSRM
+1218 SQLYKAIKSIMSRM

-1260 LSPLKKDPTTKVLR
+1260 LSPLKEDPNTKVLR
-1274 LTKVEYARDFNGK
+1274 LTKVEYTRDFNGK

-1331 RIKVDKSLLGNQ
+1331 RIKVDKSLLENQ

-1417 LDADGIYH
+1417 LDADGVYH
-1425 KASSYDEELQNKY
+1425 KASSYDEELGNKY
-1438 LYQLQKQYGGT
+1438 LYQLQKQYGEI
-1449 MNSATMIDGKAIIGN
+1449 MNSSTMIDGKAIIGN
-1464 KGINRVTGQWLTQEE
+1464 RGINRMTGQWLTQEE

-1491 KKSTKQTS
+1491 KKSTKQAP

-1521 KKDLENK
+1521 KKDLESK

-1533 EELTSAQQSLVDLA
+1533 EELTSVQQSLIDLA

-1572 GLEIDRAYSVK
+1572 GLEIGRAYSVK

-1615 FDNTFSN
+1615 FDNTLSN
-1622 DRLGSYNRNNNIVSI
+1622 DKLGSYNKNNNKVSI

-1666 NEYSNTIYNLYNSI
+1666 NEYSNIIYNLYNSI

-1707 KGVPINSL
+1707 KGVPVNSL

>member
-1 MTNTENLRD
+1 MTNTGNLRD

-42 SLFRPQQFSPNAGSF
+42 SLFRPQQFSSNAGSF

-128 VNQDLSKLYNNPV
+128 VNADLSKLYNNPV

-586 AIQLEASEKGSML
+586 AIQLEASEKGNML

-685 RKINDR
+685 RKIDDR

-913 NPVDASKSESKQEIK
+913 NPIDASKSESKQEIK

-1028 ENWGTIGNWFQKTNA
+1028 EKWGTIGNWFQKTNA

-1069 VGNQVITIYKVD
+1069 AGNQVITIYKVD

-1094 AKAPL
+1094 TKAPL

-1218 SQLYKAIKSVMSRM
+1218 SQLYKAIKSIMSRM

-1238 EDLTPLIK
+1238 EDLTSLIK

-1260 LSPLKKDPTTKVLR
+1260 LSPLKEDPTTKVLR
-1274 LTKVEYARDFNGK
+1274 LTKVEYAKDFNGK

-1331 RIKVDKSLLGNQ
+1331 RIKIDKSLLGNQ

-1417 LDADGIYH
+1417 LDADGVYH

-1521 KKDLENK
+1521 KKDLESK

-1533 EELTSAQQSLVDLA
+1533 EELTSAQQSLIDLA

-1572 GLEIDRAYSVK
+1572 GLEIGRAYSVK

-1652 ELIHSITTKMFSTN
+1652 ELIHSITTKMFPTN
-1666 NEYSNTIYNLYNSI
+1666 NEYSNIIYNLYNSI

-1707 KGVPINSL
+1707 RGVPVNSL

-1772 STREEKIAARMCKGI
+1772 STREEKIVAKMCKGI

>member
-1 MTNTENLRD
+1 MTNTGNLRD

-30 GLEEVNKEALKE
+30 GLGEVNKEALKE

-114 SGTAGFLYGLVDSA
+114 SGTAGFLYGLVDSV
-128 VNQDLSKLYNNPV
+128 VNADLSKLYNNPV

-186 GYTEGMLV
+186 GYTEGMLI

-335 LEKLKAVGNNLIKG
+335 LEKLKAVGNNLIRG

-430 NSEDKIQSPITM
+430 NSEGKIQSPITM

-551 NFKEGNRNLTVQEA
+551 NFREGNRNLTVQEA

-685 RKINDR
+685 RKIDDR
-691 AKLNDSA
+691 KKLNDSA

-742 NNAPSYS
+742 NNSPSYS

-761 DAESARVLLDELV
+761 DAESAKVLLDELV

-806 QRSDAMSYLSNMM
+806 QRSDAMSYLNNMM

-842 DVITKSGD
+842 DVVTKSGD

-947 YGSKITIQ
+947 YGSKITTQ
-955 TEDEQQVDLDELK
+955 TEDEQQADLDELK

-983 NADPSENSVEV
+983 NADPSENPVEV

-1043 QEYIDKGGLKVGDK
+1043 QGYIDKGGLKVGDK

-1069 VGNQVITIYKVD
+1069 ADNQVITIYKVD
-1081 GNTKIPIGVYAEN
+1081 GDTKIPIGVYAEN
-1094 AKAPL
+1094 TKAPL

-1152 LPNGTKLAIIR
+1152 LPNGTKLAVIR

-1178 LKDNIVSSNGLVYV
+1178 LKDDIVSSNGLVYV

-1218 SQLYKAIKSVMSRM
+1218 SQLYKAIKSVMSRI

-1260 LSPLKKDPTTKVLR
+1260 LSPLKEDPTTKVLR

-1331 RIKVDKSLLGNQ
+1331 RIKVDKSLLENQ

-1375 IDGTEIKPTQEDINI
+1375 IDGKEITPKEDEVKID
-1390 ANQPQ
+1390 NQPQ
-1395 NKDKVLLT
+1395 SIDSVLISLEGGTFRVYENGTFDNAEGIT
-1403 LEEGTIEVFEDGNY
+1403 L
-1417 LDADGIYH
+1417 
-1425 KASSYDEELQNKY
+1425 SPPSYNEELRYKY
-1438 LYQLQKQYGGT
+1438 LYQLQKQYGDI
-1449 MNSATMIDGKAIIGN
+1449 MNSPTMVDGKAIIAG
-1464 KGINRVTGQWLTQEE
+1464 KGINRNTGNWLTQEE
-1479 YNEVT
+1479 YNKVT

-1499 EQEINTTVDTAE
+1499 EQEINTTIDTAE

-1521 KKDLENK
+1521 KKDLESK

-1533 EELTSAQQSLVDLA
+1533 EELTSTQQSLIDLA

-1572 GLEIDRAYSVK
+1572 GLEIGRAYSVK

-1622 DRLGSYNRNNNIVSI
+1622 NKLGSYNRNNNIVSI

-1666 NEYSNTIYNLYNSI
+1666 NEYSNIIYNLYNSI
-1680 RVELG
+1680 RAELG

-1707 KGVPINSL
+1707 KGVPVNSL

-1772 STREEKIAARMCKGI
+1772 STREEKIVAKMCKGI

>member
-1 MTNTENLRD
+1 MTNTGNLRD

-24 EIQKMG
+24 EIQRMG
-30 GLEEVNKEALKE
+30 GLGEVNEEALKE
-42 SLFRPQQFSPNAGSF
+42 SLFRPQQYSPNAGSF

-70 DTDIDT
+70 NTDIDT
-76 LQMQG
+76 LQIQG

-114 SGTAGFLYGLVDSA
+114 SGTAGFLYGLVDFV
-128 VNQDLSKLYNNPV
+128 VNADLSKLYNNPV

-146 KAQEATNRSFG
+146 KAQEATNRGFG

-186 GYTEGMLV
+186 GYTEGMLL

-201 ATSSAPELLTQLTAS
+201 TMSSAPELLTQLTAS
-216 LTGAINEGSIE
+216 LTGAIGEGSIE

-262 LQEEYTKDLANM
+262 LQEEYAKDLANM

-311 SQINKKIKGKG
+311 SQINKKIKGKD
-322 VKVTDEGLSYNTK
+322 VKVTDEGLSYNPK
-335 LEKLKAVGNNLIKG
+335 LEKLKEASNTLIRG

-430 NSEDKIQSPITM
+430 NSEGKTQSPITM

-465 INNEI
+465 INNEV

-551 NFKEGNRNLTVQEA
+551 NFREGNRNLTVQEA

-580 NEVTTN
+580 EEVTTN
-586 AIQLEASEKGSML
+586 AIQLEASENGSKL

-660 TNELFTKFLEDIS
+660 TDELFIKFLEDIS
-673 DKITAVE
+673 GKVTTIELADLNKKI
-680 LEDLS
+680 DD
-685 RKINDR
+685 RK
-691 AKLNDSA
+691 KLNDSA

-719 ERKAQQNKEKVI
+719 EKKTQQNKEKVI

-742 NNAPSYS
+742 NNSPSYS

-806 QRSDAMSYLSNMM
+806 QRSDAMSYLNNMM
-819 DNVDSYEKFISPNS
+819 DNVDSYKEFISPNS

-842 DVITKSGD
+842 DVVTKSGD
-850 ENKDFK
+850 EDKDFK

-947 YGSKITIQ
+947 YGSKVTTQ
-955 TEDEQQVDLDELK
+955 TKDEQQADLDELK

-983 NADPSENSVEV
+983 NADLSENPVEV

-1013 ILVPLTDTKKLEELK
+1013 ILVPITDTKKLEELR

-1043 QEYIDKGGLKVGDK
+1043 QGYIDKGGLKVGDK

-1069 VGNQVITIYKVD
+1069 AGNQVIAIYKVD
-1081 GNTKIPIGVYAEN
+1081 DDTKIPIGVYAEN
-1094 AKAPL
+1094 YKAPL

-1152 LPNGTKLAIIR
+1152 LPEGTKLAVIR

-1178 LKDNIVSSNGLVYV
+1178 LKDDIVSSNGLVYV

-1208 NDFNSSISTE
+1208 NDFNSSISIE
-1218 SQLYKAIKSVMSRM
+1218 SQLYKAIKSIMSRM

-1260 LSPLKKDPTTKVLR
+1260 LSPLKEDPNTKVLR

-1294 INGAERLKEEVVAEF
+1294 INGAEKLKEEVVAEF

-1390 ANQPQ
+1390 ETQPQ
-1395 NKDKVLLT
+1395 NKDKVLIT
-1403 LEEGTIEVFEDGNY
+1403 LKESIIDVFEDGNY
-1417 LDADGIYH
+1417 LDTDGIYH
-1425 KASSYDEELQNKY
+1425 KASSYDEELRNKY

-1449 MNSATMIDGKAIIGN
+1449 MNSSTTIDGKAIIGN
-1464 KGINRVTGQWLTQEE
+1464 KCINRMTGQWLTQEE

-1491 KKSTKQTS
+1491 KKSKEQTP

-1521 KKDLENK
+1521 KKDLESK

-1533 EELTSAQQSLVDLA
+1533 EELTSAQQSLIDLA
-1547 SDDMDD
+1547 SDDIDD

-1572 GLEIDRAYSVK
+1572 GLEISRAYSVK

-1622 DRLGSYNRNNNIVSI
+1622 NRLGSYNKNNNIISV

-1707 KGVPINSL
+1707 KGVPVKSL

-1772 STREEKIAARMCKGI
+1772 STREEKIVARVCKGI